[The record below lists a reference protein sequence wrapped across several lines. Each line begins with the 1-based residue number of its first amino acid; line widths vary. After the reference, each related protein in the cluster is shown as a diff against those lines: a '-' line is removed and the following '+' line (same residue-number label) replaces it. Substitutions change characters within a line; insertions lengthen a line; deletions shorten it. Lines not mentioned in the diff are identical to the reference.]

1 MPPVQ
6 MTRQEYETKYGAKP
20 VAVSEDFDTTP
31 APIRMTRA
39 EYNATYRNGNKQ
51 SDFAGDVAL
60 TGQRQSQVLADTQTD
75 IARVND
81 RATAGEISGTDR
93 FRQRFGRILGGAAQ
107 YVAEGARGATKMV
120 LPEKAE
126 KFFVDY
132 QDAMA
137 ERVNQDIQE
146 LQVSED
152 PRDQKLVETAQAIKT
167 KYQTDENFRAEVD
180 ATSGIVSYVATAL
193 SAGLPK
199 GGALV
204 SAPDLKDLTKNL
216 RIKPTPDVRINNQ
229 ANDILKVENKY
240 SGLRKT
246 NEQLGTKANESR
258 LRIAQSNVLE
268 GTVDDTGRIST
279 SEAVKAYKAQTIDGA
294 EDVVRKELEKEG
306 AKINLKELELNLK
319 ANILDSG
326 LEGGSL
332 YTALKGVEKQLK
344 GLAVRADAF
353 GDVPLYKLQDAKISE
368 YNTIDYMKKTS
379 AIYKKTLAR
388 TYKEAIEAKSSLPVK
403 EINAELSKFY
413 GDIDRLVK
421 LDGRIVEGGKLGK
434 YGAQVVG
441 TGVGMA
447 GGSVLGGGG
456 AALGGILGGEIAQR
470 LKGKAMASTFN
481 RGIDGGVPESPILSQ
496 AKNGFETDLK
506 IPSPKVG
513 VPATIT
519 KTPEMIKV
527 EAQIVKNVELQK
539 KAIKD
544 GNFTLVAELKTIYQ
558 SLVDKLK
565 VLIADYKKNGPP
577 LGMSIRKTVTPESV
591 AKRIDEEDFNRLVDV
606 IDDVALAKTDP
617 DTKRMLSDM
626 GLSRAT
632 DDEIVRF
639 AKDTT
644 DEYGIQRNQA
654 LMSDQNQATN
664 PPTTAQNISDTV
676 QNTVDDVNNTP
687 TTLLEDKVVN
697 NTKNQSMDS
706 AILNDMTTNT
716 NDLPKTVRVWK
727 KSKFSN
733 DGGYA
738 DVRVIRRE
746 DNITL
751 YQGGKGEGRQFWT
764 PSKKYA
770 EQFGEVTE
778 KTGSFYQIDN
788 GNRMTDVYIEV
799 PNKSGSLLEEAKKY
813 KSAEELAPG
822 TKLLQ
827 NNGSEM
833 EMVGKINTPKGEMY
847 AFRTKGQPEGSFEL
861 FTKDDISD
869 LLSKQ
874 DNIGISNLEQTK
886 KTESLK
892 ATEDASNTAQ
902 KQKEEMTKQKEASLV
917 EFLDTLETG
926 DRLNATKSLRR
937 LVSKDGKMI
946 KEFEAIEEFIRDGY
960 TAIKELRQTRGTKKG
975 QLVKSLVSQDGKV
988 YPLDSKGASAY
999 AEYILGL

>member
-75 IARVND
+75 IARIND

-107 YVAEGARGATKMV
+107 YVAEGARGAAKMV

-132 QDAMA
+132 KDVMA

-146 LQVSED
+146 LQASED

-167 KYQTDENFRAEVD
+167 KYETDENFRADVD
-180 ATSGIVSYVATAL
+180 STSGIVSYVATAL

-216 RIKPTPDVRINNQ
+216 RITPTPDARINNQ

-246 NEQLGTKANESR
+246 NEQLGTKANDSR

-268 GTVDDTGRIST
+268 GAVDDTGRIST

-368 YNTIDYMKKTS
+368 YSTIDYMKKTS

-388 TYKEAIEAKSSLPVK
+388 TYKEAIESKSSLPVR

-413 GDIDRLVK
+413 GDIDRLTK
-421 LDGRIVEGGKLGK
+421 LDGKIVEGGKLGK

-470 LKGKAMASTFN
+470 LKGRAMASTFN

-496 AKNGFETDLK
+496 AKKGFETDLK
-506 IPSPKVG
+506 TPSLKVG
-513 VPATIT
+513 VPSTIA
-519 KTPEMIKV
+519 KTPEMTKI
-527 EAQIVKNVELQK
+527 EAQIAKNVDLQK

-558 SLVDKLK
+558 SLVDRLK
-565 VLIADYKKNGPP
+565 ALIADYKKNGPP

-591 AKRIDEEDFNRLVDV
+591 AKKIDEEDFNRLVDV
-606 IDDVALAKTDP
+606 IEDVTLAKTDP

-632 DDEIVRF
+632 DDELVRF
-639 AKDTT
+639 AKDAT

-664 PPTTAQNISDTV
+664 PPTNAQNISDTV
-676 QNTVDDVNNTP
+676 QNTADNVNSTP
-687 TTLLEDKVVN
+687 TTLLEEAKGKSFDEFVKGQQPETVSFV
-697 NTKNQSMDS
+697 S
-706 AILNDMTTNT
+706 A
-716 NDLPKTVRVWK
+716 
-727 KSKFSN
+727 KSKGDYTGGHEAPMAEDINAPIWDLTGKFTGNNLYPDDIYSSQASRLYSSGFDF
-733 DGGYA
+733 DGEAISVLRSVKNKPNAKVTVYRAVPKDAKGEINPG
-738 DVRVIRRE
+738 DW
-746 DNITL
+746 ITL
-751 YQGGKGEGRQFWT
+751 TKEYAKEHGESNLDG
-764 PSKKYA
+764 
-770 EQFGEVTE
+770 
-778 KTGSFYQIDN
+778 
-788 GNRMTDVYIEV
+788 
-799 PNKSGSLLEEAKKY
+799 KY
-813 KSAEELAPG
+813 KIVKKEIYARDIFTDANSIQEFGYDPQPRLHSRDTPYEL
-822 TKLLQ
+822 L
-827 NNGSEM
+827 NGE
-833 EMVGKINTPKGEMY
+833 IGEN
-847 AFRTKGQPEGSFEL
+847 RKKQLE
-861 FTKDDISD
+861 DIW
-869 LLSKQ
+869 KQ
-874 DNIGISNLEQTK
+874 ANQ
-886 KTESLK
+886 
-892 ATEDASNTAQ
+892 Q
-902 KQKEEMTKQKEASLV
+902 
-917 EFLDTLETG
+917 
-926 DRLNATKSLRR
+926 
-937 LVSKDGKMI
+937 
-946 KEFEAIEEFIRDGY
+946 
-960 TAIKELRQTRGTKKG
+960 
-975 QLVKSLVSQDGKV
+975 
-988 YPLDSKGASAY
+988 
-999 AEYILGL
+999 